1 MNTRLAPQTTTIL
14 RHLEKVGSISNVE
27 AQALYK
33 CRALPKRISEI
44 DRAIALDMNDMRYI
58 ARETKKDA
66 TGQRYVRYYLKFFKT
81 TRSPT

>member
-1 MNTRLAPQTTTIL
+1 MKLAPQTTTIL

-44 DRAIALDMNDMRYI
+44 DHALDQNNDPRYI
-58 ARETKKDA
+58 GKEMKRDA
-66 TGQRYVRYYLKFFKT
+66 TGQRYVRYYLKSFND
-81 TRSPT
+81 